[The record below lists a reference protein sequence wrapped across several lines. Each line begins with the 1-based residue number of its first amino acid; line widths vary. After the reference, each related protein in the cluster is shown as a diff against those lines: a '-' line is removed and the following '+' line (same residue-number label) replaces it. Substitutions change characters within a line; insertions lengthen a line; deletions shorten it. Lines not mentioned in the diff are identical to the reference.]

1 MLNIGDTVKV
11 HYTGKYTD
19 GKVFDST
26 VASEPILFTIGDE
39 MMLPAFE
46 EAVMQMEVGDKKT
59 IELKASEAYGDFDEE
74 LLMEVNRKEIFGDK
88 KLKVGDTIQAPTDEG
103 VVVLKVYKVGDDEVI
118 LDANSEMAGKE
129 VVFEI
134 ELLAVLKGDGKL
146 TDDDDFDED
155 FPIDEDIDVDDY

>member
-88 KLKVGDTIQAPTDEG
+88 ELKVGDTIQAPTDEG

-134 ELLAVLKGDGKL
+134 ELLAILKGDGKL
-146 TDDDDFDED
+146 TDEDDFDEE
-155 FPIDEDIDVDDY
+155 FPIDEDIDVEDY